1 MSSSGATIA
10 LFVSDVDGT
19 LVDKDKKLSAATID
33 AVAGLR
39 AAGIAFTIISA
50 RPVSGLRAIAETLDL
65 NGPMAAFNGGTLF
78 YRDGRIAH
86 HATVAPDVARGAI
99 ALAKDAPVAIWVFAD
114 GQWYASDPDGPH
126 TASERVSSAQEP
138 VAIGNVEA
146 LLDRADKIT
155 FVSDDE
161 CQLRELAEHVRANF
175 GDLATVMQSQRYYL
189 DVTALSADKGHG
201 LALLSEAFGVNFGN
215 IAAIGDQA
223 NDVPMLERAGLAIAM
238 GNAPDAVKAKA
249 HHVTRTNAEDGVAYA
264 IDTLVLSGVT
274 A

>member
-1 MSSSGATIA
+1 VSEEGAIR
-10 LFVSDVDGT
+10 LVVSDVDGT
-19 LVDKDKKLSAATID
+19 LVRKDKTLSAATID
-33 AVAGLR
+33 AVARLR
-39 AAGIAFTIISA
+39 AAGVQFTIISA
-50 RPVSGLRAIAETLDL
+50 RPMSGLLPIVEALSL

-86 HATVAPDVARGAI
+86 HATITREVARGVI
-99 ALAKDAPVAIWVFAD
+99 AMAKDAPVAIWLFAD

-126 TASERVSSAQEP
+126 TASERVSANQEP
-138 VAIGNVEA
+138 TALGDVDG

-161 CQLRELAEHVRANF
+161 RELRELAAHVSASF
-175 GDLATVMQSQRYYL
+175 GDHATVMQSQTYYL
-189 DVTALSADKGHG
+189 DVTALNADKGHG

-223 NDVPMLERAGLAIAM
+223 NDVPMLERAGVSIAM

-249 HHVTRTNAEDGVAYA
+249 HHVTRTNTEDGVAYA
-264 IDTLVLSGVT
+264 IDTLVLPGVT